1 MIAYYSTHRSET
13 ETSAILFALAFLVLV
28 LFAGSLR
35 SYLRRTSAA
44 EGLSAL
50 VLAGAVLMAAGAITG
65 AGVEYALAHR
75 LQHLGP
81 EAAQAVHFLSQELF
95 LPVLAGAFV
104 FALSSGLAILRG
116 APLPRWLGWVVVV
129 LGIAAIIPPASFPA
143 LLGFVI
149 WSVIVS
155 ILIYRRTGPAT
166 SALPADVPGPP
177 GVSSS
182 RPSHCVAPRAQV
194 PTTSQSRPSRAQRP
208 QLSFESDGWRVA
220 TRWQHSARKQP

>member
-1 MIAYYSTHRSET
+1 MEKGDPMSDRLSRLAPLTGVIFAVVLVAGIFTGGETPDANASPAKVITYYTTHRSEV
-13 ETSAILFALAFLVLV
+13 ETSAILFALSFLFLV

-50 VLAGAVLMAAGAITG
+50 VLAGGVLMATG
-65 AGVEYALAHR
+65 ALLGTGVEYGLAHQ

-81 EAAQAVHFLSQELF
+81 ETAQALNFLDQELF
-95 LPVLAGAFV
+95 LPVIGGAFV
-104 FALSSGLAILRG
+104 FAIASGLAILRG
-116 APLPRWLGWVVVV
+116 AQLPKWLGWVAIV

-155 ILIYRRTGPAT
+155 ILIYVRTGSADPTADST
-166 SALPADVPGPP
+166 STLGASTG
-177 GVSSS
+177 
-182 RPSHCVAPRAQV
+182 
-194 PTTSQSRPSRAQRP
+194 
-208 QLSFESDGWRVA
+208 
-220 TRWQHSARKQP
+220 